1 MKKRLLAVTTA
12 TFLLLFCPVGS
23 SAQVAWQAPLLAGP
37 GATSGLGFHLTD
49 TDPGTGI
56 GGLLTWRG
64 SAVPGGI
71 GVRVGL
77 AEGFRGDLT
86 GYGGIDVT
94 GRLVGPTEDFPL
106 VMSWAT
112 GAGAAVGDYAM
123 IGFPLGLFV
132 GRTFSEEDVRFS
144 PYAGAVLAL
153 EGHIGRESQTGQE
166 QDELDLGIVV
176 DLGTDIAFT
185 SEFAIRFG
193 GTVGDRNALS
203 IGIVLPGV
211 R

>member
-1 MKKRLLAVTTA
+1 MKQRLFAIATA
-12 TFLLLFCPVGS
+12 FALICPVGAA
-23 SAQVAWQAPLLAGP
+23 AQVAWQAPLLAGP

-49 TDPGTGI
+49 TDPGNGI
-56 GGLLTWRG
+56 GALLTWRG
-64 SAVPGGI
+64 GTVPGGV

-77 AEGFRGDLT
+77 AEGFQGELT
-86 GYGGIDVT
+86 GYGGVDVT
-94 GRLVGPTEDFPL
+94 GRLVGPTDDFPL
-106 VMSWAT
+106 VMTWAT

-132 GRTFSEEDVRFS
+132 GRTFSEDDVRFS
-144 PYAGAVLAL
+144 PYAGAVLTL
-153 EGHIGRESQTGQE
+153 EGHLGREGPQGE
-166 QDELDLGIVV
+166 DQDELDLEVAL

-185 SEFAIRFG
+185 EEFAIRFG